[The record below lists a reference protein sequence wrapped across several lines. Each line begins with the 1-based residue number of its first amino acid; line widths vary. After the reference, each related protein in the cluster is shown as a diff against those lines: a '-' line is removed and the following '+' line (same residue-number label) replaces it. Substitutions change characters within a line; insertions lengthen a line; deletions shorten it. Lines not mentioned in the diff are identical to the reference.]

1 MSKMYCKIK
10 NKCDNINF
18 VLNYFKCYTNNFN
31 KKIFKKLIIK
41 IRQ

>member
-1 MSKMYCKIK
+1 MYCKIK

-31 KKIFKKLIIK
+31 KKIFKKLTIIK
-41 IRQ
+41 KKIV